1 MRKQPEPFFSI
12 IIPVYNVDK
21 YLEDCLNS
29 ILEQNYTNYEIICI
43 DDASTDNSIN
53 ILKKYSEKYQCIQ
66 VMYNEFNKGLS
77 YSRNRGIDVAKGQ
90 YIWFVDSDDMISNNA
105 LSILYNILKKYSVDI
120 LYIGYKKIVDN
131 KEYSIT
137 SNELKTNTVMSGLEM
152 FVQFHKVSNWKIMA
166 CGQLIKRGFINKNRL
181 KFYDGIYHEDVL
193 FSFESIIKAK
203 KVMNIKE
210 ELYLYRIRG
219 GSITSCYT
227 TERLDS
233 MVIVFCEIFK
243 LWNKIN
249 CSEEENEAIKEYL
262 NARVEEIYK
271 YSDAFPKHEMN
282 IGSPMD
288 KYMFS
293 VLCKG
298 IYRNT
303 LDDADIVR
311 LQKSNMVI
319 IYGAGIRG
327 TEILRYLN
335 YNNIKVSYYA
345 ITNKDE
351 EKKTIRNIPVCQIDD
366 LIKYKDS
373 ASVVIAVDKKYRDEI
388 KINLV
393 RLGFKKYYDIVYE
406 Q

>member
-1 MRKQPEPFFSI
+1 MGKKTEIFFSI

-21 YLEDCLNS
+21 YLEECLDS
-29 ILEQNYTNYEIICI
+29 ILSQDYKNYEIICI

-53 ILKKYSEKYQCIQ
+53 ILKKYSEKHKCMQ
-66 VMYNEFNKGLS
+66 VMYNECNKGLS
-77 YSRNRGIDVAKGQ
+77 YTRNKGIDVAKGQ
-90 YIWFVDSDDMISNNA
+90 YIWFVDSDDMISDNA
-105 LSILYNILKKYSVDI
+105 LSTLYNVLKNCLVDT
-120 LYIGYKKIVDN
+120 LYIGYKKIIDN
-131 KEYSIT
+131 KEYSILAD
-137 SNELKTNTVMSGLEM
+137 EPITNTVMSGLEM

-166 CGQLIKRGFINKNRL
+166 CGQLIKRDFVNKNRL

-233 MVIVFCEIFK
+233 MIIIFCEIFK
-243 LWNKIN
+243 LWNKMN
-249 CSEEENEAIKEYL
+249 CSEEENAAIMEYL
-262 NARVEEIYK
+262 NTRILEINK

-293 VLCKG
+293 LLCKG
-298 IYRNT
+298 IFRNT
-303 LDDADIVR
+303 LNDADIVS
-311 LQKSNMVI
+311 LQKSDMVI

-335 YNNIKVSYYA
+335 NNNIKVSYYA
-345 ITNKDE
+345 VTNKDK

-366 LIKYKDS
+366 LIEYRDN
-373 ASVVIAVDKKYRDEI
+373 ASIVIAVDKKYRDDV
-388 KINLV
+388 KANLT
-393 RLGFKKYYDIVYE
+393 RFGFKNYYDIVYKY
-406 Q
+406 